1 MSEENNFP
9 ENKNS
14 QFDYNWAQVV
24 EQIKKQ
30 RTDNRNFVFLY
41 DDPATDF
48 IASTSAYAEVA
59 NTLKIACYDC
69 HSSNTNYPW
78 YTAIQPVGWWL
89 NHHVDEG
96 KEELNFSE
104 YESYSLK
111 RKLRKLKEIKE
122 QIQENEMPMS
132 SYTIMHSS
140 AKLSPE
146 QKELLVKWTEE
157 TAKYLTDTISHKA
170 KVAL

>member
-1 MSEENNFP
+1 MSKKKIVLYSFLIIFIGIQFFRP
-9 ENKNS
+9 AKNS
-14 QFDYNWAQVV
+14 GETESENEIYGTAEIRDVL
-24 EQIKKQ
+24 K
-30 RTDNRNFVFLY
+30 
-41 DDPATDF
+41 
-48 IASTSAYAEVA
+48 AS
-59 NTLKIACYDC
+59 CYDC

-122 QIQENEMPMS
+122 DRKS
-132 SYTIMHSS
+132 
-140 AKLSPE
+140 
-146 QKELLVKWTEE
+146 V
-157 TAKYLTDTISHKA
+157 
-170 KVAL
+170 V